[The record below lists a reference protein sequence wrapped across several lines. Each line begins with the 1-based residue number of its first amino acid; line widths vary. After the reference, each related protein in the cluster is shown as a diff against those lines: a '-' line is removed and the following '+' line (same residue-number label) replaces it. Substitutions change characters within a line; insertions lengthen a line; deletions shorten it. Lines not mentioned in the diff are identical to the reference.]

1 MTMGFLNTVTEGA
14 TPVGQRF
21 VISGTEGIGKTTFA
35 CTAPRSLL
43 IPLESGSGVIKS
55 ARIPG
60 ILTTWAD
67 VEALCKELIAASKA
81 GKIVRGSSL
90 VWDSGTALERLIH
103 TETLRLDAAGARKLG
118 KGHSMETAHEGYGK
132 AYAVANGLFGEWL
145 SYLDQLALYGGI
157 NIIITCHVFAARIV
171 DPAHGEFDT
180 WDLLLHS
187 PKNQKTYGKREML
200 TQWADLIGFMYEPM
214 FVSKA
219 GDGEKMNR
227 AISQNQGRMLGIDR
241 SPSWVAKNRYGI
253 TGTLAIPPVTGWNV
267 LANEIFQASKIDV
280 FNRALVPATGA

>member
-1 MTMGFLNTVTEGA
+1 MGFLNTVTQGS

-35 CTAPRSLL
+35 CSAPKSLL
-43 IPLESGSGVIKS
+43 IPLESGNGNIKT

-60 ILTTWAD
+60 VLTSWGE
-67 VEALCKELIAASKA
+67 VEALCKELVAASQA
-81 GKIVRGSSL
+81 GKIARGSSL
-90 VWDSGTALERLIH
+90 VWDSATALERFIH
-103 TETLRLDAAGARKLG
+103 AETLRLDPAGAKKLG
-118 KGHSMETAHEGYGK
+118 KGHSMETAHDGYGK

-157 NIIITCHVFAARIV
+157 NVIVTCHVFAARII

-200 TQWADLIGFMYEPM
+200 TQWADLIAFMYEPM
-214 FVSKA
+214 FVAKA
-219 GDGEKMNR
+219 ADGEKMNR
-227 AISQNQGRMLGIDR
+227 AISQNQGRMLAVDR
-241 SPSWVAKNRYGI
+241 SPSWVAKNRYAI
-253 TGTLAIPPVTGWNV
+253 TGSLSIPPVTGWNA
-267 LANEIFQASKIDV
+267 LAGEIFQASQIDV
-280 FNRALVPATGA
+280 FNRALVPTEGA